1 MCAQATPQYLY
12 AGSYQVVSVWSSDP
26 NQIDLTVDT
35 DVVAKSIESLRTQGG
50 SIYSLTT
57 TDDYV
62 ISGTYEHLIHIWDI
76 KTYQEVRTLSGHA
89 GTVYALAVMQQGS
102 IDILFSASYDRT
114 IRVWSLDT
122 FTCIQTLLRH
132 ENSVDCLAV
141 RRGWLFSGAA
151 DSQIKVWQ

>member
-1 MCAQATPQYLY
+1 MY

-26 NQIDLTVDT
+26 NQIELTVD
-35 DVVAKSIESLRTQGG
+35 DEVEAECLESLETQGG

-62 ISGTYEHLIHIWDI
+62 ISGTYKHLIHIWDI
-76 KTYQEVRTLSGHA
+76 NTYQEVETLSGHA
-89 GTVYALAVMQQGS
+89 GTVYALAVMQQQSGK
-102 IDILFSASYDRT
+102 DILFSASYDRT

-132 ENSVDCLAV
+132 ENSVDALTV